1 VLIVGVCT
9 RPQPSSTRR
18 SSCLTTLRHGRLY
31 QHSSRQLQHPK
42 EALGVSPGEPAC
54 TGQSLLW
61 VGGQVYDIYSGLK
74 KDTHADVLAMA
85 IRKLQE
91 FRFKLTVATFLCACF
106 EALLS

>member
-1 VLIVGVCT
+1 
-9 RPQPSSTRR
+9 
-18 SSCLTTLRHGRLY
+18 
-31 QHSSRQLQHPK
+31 
-42 EALGVSPGEPAC
+42 
-54 TGQSLLW
+54 
-61 VGGQVYDIYSGLK
+61 VYDIYSGLK